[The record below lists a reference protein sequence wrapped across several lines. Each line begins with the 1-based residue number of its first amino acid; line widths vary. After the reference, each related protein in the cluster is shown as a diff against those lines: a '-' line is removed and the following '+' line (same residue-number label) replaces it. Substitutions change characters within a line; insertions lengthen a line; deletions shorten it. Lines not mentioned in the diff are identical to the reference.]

1 LVVENGLQGIL
12 ESPQDISSGRKFKPS
27 SALRNKWWF
36 MTIAFAIGT
45 WALAVF
51 AMHGIA
57 WMIGF
62 FDGMA
67 SAERLALLAW
77 IPTISQWII
86 IFHIVWLV
94 PALIG
99 VVVYYR
105 SIEYSVLSETGQ
117 ASAEVYVRKGVVNV
131 TRKHVPFRTITN
143 ISSRQGLI
151 DRLFG
156 IGNVEIQTAGFS
168 GGLQGGSQPEEKL
181 EGIKFYEELSHFVLR
196 ELRRFRDPYTVGTE
210 VVAPRDDA
218 VPRIEDSLDDEIL
231 LALRDIREI
240 LRTKL

>member
-1 LVVENGLQGIL
+1 M
-12 ESPQDISSGRKFKPS
+12 ESPQDSSFGRTFKPS

-36 MTIAFAIGT
+36 MTIAFAVGT
-45 WALAVF
+45 WALAIF
-51 AMHGIA
+51 AMYGIA
-57 WMIGF
+57 WIIGF
-62 FDGMA
+62 FDGVA

-77 IPTISQWII
+77 IPTISQWIW
-86 IFHIVWLV
+86 IFHIAWLV

-99 VVVYYR
+99 VVVYFR
-105 SIEYSVLSETGQ
+105 SIEYSVLSESGE

-143 ISSRQGLI
+143 ISSRQGVV

-196 ELRRFRDPYTVGTE
+196 ELRRFRDPYTLGTE
-210 VVAPRDDA
+210 VIAPRDDA
-218 VPRIEDSLDDEIL
+218 VPRIADSLDDEIL
-231 LALRDIREI
+231 IALRDIREI

>member
-1 LVVENGLQGIL
+1 MVVANGLQGVL
-12 ESPQDISSGRKFKPS
+12 ESPQDISSGRTFKPS

-51 AMHGIA
+51 AMYGIA
-57 WMIGF
+57 WLIGF
-62 FDGMA
+62 IDGWA
-67 SAERLALLAW
+67 SPERLGLLLW
-77 IPTISQWII
+77 IPTIAQWIA
-86 IFHIVWLV
+86 IFHICWLV

-105 SIEYSVLSETGQ
+105 SIEYSVLSETGE
-117 ASAEVYVRKGVVNV
+117 ASAEIYVRKGVVNV

-151 DRLFG
+151 DRVFG

-210 VVAPRDDA
+210 VVVPRDEP
-218 VPRIEDSLDDEIL
+218 VQRSDSTLDDEIL

>member
-1 LVVENGLQGIL
+1 M
-12 ESPQDISSGRKFKPS
+12 ESPKDASLGKTFKPS

-36 MTIAFAIGT
+36 ETISFAIGT
-45 WALAVF
+45 WALAVSM
-51 AMHGIA
+51 MHGIA
-57 WMIGF
+57 WLIGF
-62 FDGMA
+62 FDGWT
-67 SAERLALLAW
+67 SGERLALLAW

-86 IFHIVWLV
+86 LFHIIWLV

-99 VVVYYR
+99 VVVYFR
-105 SIEYSVLSETGQ
+105 SIEYSVLSESGK
-117 ASAEVYVRKGVVNV
+117 ASAEVYVRKGVINV

-143 ISSRQGLI
+143 ISSRAGVI

-168 GGLQGGSQPEEKL
+168 GGLQGGAQPEEKL
-181 EGIKFYEELSHFVLR
+181 EGIRFYEELSHFVLR
-196 ELRRFRDPYTVGTE
+196 ELRRLRDPYTLGTE
-210 VVAPRDDA
+210 IVSPRDDS
-218 VPRIEDSLDDEIL
+218 VPRMDDSLDDEIL

>member
-1 LVVENGLQGIL
+1 MVVENGLQGIM
-12 ESPQDISSGRKFKPS
+12 ESPQDLSSGRTFKPS

-36 MTIAFAIGT
+36 MSISFAVGT
-45 WALAVF
+45 WVLAVS
-51 AMHGIA
+51 AMYGIS
-57 WMIGF
+57 WMIDF
-62 FDGMA
+62 FSGGA
-67 SAERLALLAW
+67 SSEAIALLNW
-77 IPTISQWII
+77 IPAISQWIL
-86 IFHIVWLV
+86 IFHAVWLV

-105 SIEYSVLSETGQ
+105 SIEYSVLSESGE

-143 ISSRQGLI
+143 ISSRAGVI

-181 EGIKFYEELSHFVLR
+181 EGIKFYEELTHFVLR

-210 VVAPRDDA
+210 VIAPRDDA
-218 VPRIEDSLDDEIL
+218 VPRIDDSLDDEIL